1 MTTYAVS
8 KVALDSGGRVT
19 AVLWGKVD
27 TDRNAWAGTESVVP
41 VGVAVDALRAGHQV
55 FALFPSV
62 HGHLPDR
69 QFVIAD
75 YDGTRNTIVLDG
87 PTAIE
92 REIHDMD
99 RLHAP
104 EPVLTP

>member
-1 MTTYAVS
+1 MD
-8 KVALDSGGRVT
+8 ALD
-19 AVLWGKVD
+19 
-27 TDRNAWAGTESVVP
+27 AG
-41 VGVAVDALRAGHQV
+41 DQV

-75 YDGTRNTIVLDG
+75 YEDGRRTIVLDG
-87 PTAIE
+87 PAAYE

-99 RLHAP
+99 RIDRAT
-104 EPVLTP
+104 VT